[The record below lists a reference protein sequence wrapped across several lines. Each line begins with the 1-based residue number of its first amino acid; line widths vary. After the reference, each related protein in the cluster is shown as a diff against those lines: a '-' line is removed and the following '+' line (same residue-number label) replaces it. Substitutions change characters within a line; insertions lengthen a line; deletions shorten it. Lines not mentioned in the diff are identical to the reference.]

1 MKQALALFSLA
12 TTLLLGRVA
21 GAVPVVED
29 KEKGIAVNVGA
40 LIQPQFQMTGQSSFG
55 GHGACGSATRPG
67 CSAGIA
73 SARGDGPNYDLFLR
87 RARLMLWGSA
97 TKQISFFIE
106 TDEPN
111 LGKNGDFAVRTF
123 VQDAFLTYTVIPEFK
138 VDAGLMLAPLTH
150 HTIEGATSLNALDY
164 HSDMIKFPAGRVFR
178 DAGVQF
184 RGLALQDHLA
194 YRLAIFEGVR
204 NAQIANPIAPPAVAG
219 MPAPAAPPRTML
231 NPGGVPRLTGMIRA
245 NIMGSEPDFFLKG
258 IYFAEKPIISIGVG
272 GDWQSKSAIK
282 LRRTANGVG
291 YYTGQD
297 DPSGAHTDYISGS
310 IDAFVDYPFTAAD
323 ELIVKA
329 NYLYYGAGAVPG
341 TVVLPG
347 TYAAWPGASAIFG
360 EVGFRHG
367 ILEPIVYVEYMKAR
381 MDAYTSLAPHGG
393 LNVWVM
399 KHNFNIKTDVGWK
412 KTEQKNL
419 ETMVELRTKKDLIWT
434 TQAQLFF

>member
-1 MKQALALFSLA
+1 VKQALALFSLA

-40 LIQPQFQMTGQSSFG
+40 LLQPQFQMTGQSSFG
-55 GHGACGSATRPG
+55 GHGACGSPGRPG
-67 CSAGIA
+67 CSTGIG

-111 LGKNGDFAVRTF
+111 LGKNGDFSVRTF

-150 HTIEGATSLNALDY
+150 HTLEGATSLNALDY
-164 HSDMIKFPAGRVFR
+164 HSDMIKLPAGRVFR

-184 RGLALQDHLA
+184 RGLALQDHLG

-204 NAQIANPIAPPAVAG
+204 NSQIPGTTVAAG
-219 MPAPAAPPRTML
+219 APAGTMAPPRSTL

-245 NIMGSEPDFFLKG
+245 NILGSEPDFFLKG
-258 IYFAEKPIISIGVG
+258 IYFAEKPIISLGIG
-272 GDWQSKSAIK
+272 GDWQSKSAMK
-282 LRRTANGVG
+282 LRRTENGLG
-291 YYTGQD
+291 YNVSSTE
-297 DPSGAHTDYISGS
+297 PTGAHTDYIAAS

-329 NYLYYGAGAVPG
+329 NYLYYGEGAVPG
-341 TVVLPG
+341 AVALPG

-367 ILEPIVYVEYMKAR
+367 ILEPIAYIEYMKAR
-381 MDAYTSLAPHGG
+381 MDAYTSVAPHGG

-399 KHNFNIKTDVGWK
+399 KHNFNIKTDLGWK

-419 ETMVELRTKKDLIWT
+419 ETMVEARTKKDLIWT